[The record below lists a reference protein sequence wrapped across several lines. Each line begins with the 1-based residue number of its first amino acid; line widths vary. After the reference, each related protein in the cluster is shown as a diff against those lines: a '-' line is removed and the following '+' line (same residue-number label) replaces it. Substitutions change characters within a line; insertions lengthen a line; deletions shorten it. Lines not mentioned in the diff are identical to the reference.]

1 MGVENLS
8 DKNIRGKNKLNLNV
22 SWGNLKDKWSYY
34 FLCYHAKNS
43 NKYYA
48 KMIKVV

>member
-22 SWGNLKDKWSYY
+22 SWGNLKDK
-34 FLCYHAKNS
+34 
-43 NKYYA
+43 
-48 KMIKVV
+48 